1 VTGADDIA
9 ANNRPR
15 GTDGTDQKQ
24 EKAMNDVIH
33 GGDHNT
39 PARARGR
46 LIFALDSTA
55 SREATW
61 ELARELQADMFR
73 KAAPIG
79 RLDAQLLFY
88 GGGTC
93 RHTKW
98 VSSGDELARLM
109 GKIVCDAGTTQIGL
123 VLDHVLR
130 EHAQAPVQ
138 ALTFIGDA
146 VEEELDVL
154 VGKALQLGAAGIPG
168 YFFQEG
174 RNPVVRNAFRLLA
187 LKSGGE
193 YFEFNPDKP
202 RAVELLSEQLNA
214 VARLAVGDVT
224 AITDQR
230 KK

>member
-1 VTGADDIA
+1 
-9 ANNRPR
+9 
-15 GTDGTDQKQ
+15 
-24 EKAMNDVIH
+24 MSDVIIMP
-33 GGDHNT
+33 DHNT
-39 PARARGR
+39 PALPRGR
-46 LIFALDSTA
+46 LIFALDGTA
-55 SREATW
+55 SRQATW
-61 ELARELQADMFR
+61 ELARALQADMFR

-79 RLDAQLLFY
+79 RLDVQLVFH
-88 GGGTC
+88 GGNSC

-98 VSSGDELARLM
+98 TTSGDDLARLM
-109 GKIVCDAGTTQIGL
+109 NKITCDAGFTQIGR
-123 VLDHVLR
+123 VFDHVLS
-130 EHAQAPVQ
+130 EHTKAPVQ

-146 VEEELDVL
+146 MEEELDVL
-154 VGKALQLGAAGIPG
+154 AGKALKLGAAGIPG

-174 RNPVVRNAFRLLA
+174 RDPVVRNVFRILA